1 MPATATPG
9 AVAPGSVSEE
19 DKKTLIDRLARVE
32 GQLRGVQRM
41 IAEEKEC
48 EAIAQQLAAARGA
61 LNKAFAEL
69 IACAFQH
76 RLSSHQPG
84 DDGRDQI
91 SEIVQLLVKYG

>member
-1 MPATATPG
+1 MSAPTAVGT
-9 AVAPGSVSEE
+9 VSDE

-41 IAEEKEC
+41 IAEEKDC

-76 RLSSHQPG
+76 RLMGAS
-84 DDGRDQI
+84 DQENRNHI
-91 SEIVQLLVKYG
+91 AEIVQLLAKYG

>member
-1 MPATATPG
+1 MSAARTSST
-9 AVAPGSVSEE
+9 VSEA
-19 DKKTLIDRLARVE
+19 DKKTLIDRLARIE

-41 IAEEKEC
+41 IGEEQEC

-76 RLSSHQPG
+76 RLSEPG
-84 DDGRDQI
+84 SDDSRDQI
-91 SEIVQLLVKYG
+91 AEIVQLLAKYG

>member
-1 MPATATPG
+1 MARKTATLG
-9 AVAPGSVSEE
+9 TVSEE

-41 IAEEKEC
+41 IADEKDC

-76 RLSSHQPG
+76 RLSGGQPG
-84 DDGRDQI
+84 DDRDHV
-91 SEIVQLLVKYG
+91 SEIVQLLAKYG

>member
-1 MPATATPG
+1 MSSSAARST
-9 AVAPGSVSEE
+9 VSEE

-76 RLSSHQPG
+76 RLSSS
-84 DDGRDQI
+84 DDDRRDNI
-91 SEIVQLLVKYG
+91 SEIVQLLAKYG

>member
-1 MPATATPG
+1 MAA
-9 AVAPGSVSEE
+9 AEAPGTVSED

-41 IAEEKEC
+41 IAEEKDC

-76 RLSSHQPG
+76 RLANQQA
-84 DDGRDQI
+84 DDDRDHI
-91 SEIVQLLVKYG
+91 SEIVQLLAKYG